1 MPLYLVRWPTLRA
14 SLVYARNQSE
24 LLDTL
29 DQVDD
34 PGGCTFQ
41 VYRGPVWI
49 DFELPFSI
57 CDVTP
62 DEKVSTELSDFTVD
76 PAADFTGELGGE
88 LLTVDLPPAD
98 DVYEMCESVL
108 KGAFPKLHKHIERDR
123 DRAFA
128 GTDDEPKGPPEKF
141 PPELRAALMAELE
154 PLVRPLRAEAALHER
169 DDYEAGL
176 MKHMR
181 VTTMLPF
188 MKRAV
193 ERTLKEV
200 PAQDAD

>member
-1 MPLYLVRWPTLRA
+1 MPIYLVRWPTLRA
-14 SLVYARNQSE
+14 SLVYARNRDE

-49 DFELPFSI
+49 DFELPFRI
-57 CDVTP
+57 RDVTP
-62 DEKVSTELSDFTVD
+62 DKKIPTEPADYTVD
-76 PAADFTGELGGE
+76 PAENFTGELAG
-88 LLTVDLPPAD
+88 LLAPDLPPAD
-98 DVYEMCESVL
+98 DVHEMCESVL
-108 KGAFPKLHKHIERDR
+108 RGAFPRLHAHIERERER
-123 DRAFA
+123 DFA
-128 GTDDEPKGPPEKF
+128 GPPEPPEAPPEKY
-141 PPELRAALMAELE
+141 PPELRAALVAELE
-154 PLVRPLRAEAALHER
+154 PLVRQIQAEHALHAR
-169 DDYEAGL
+169 NDYEAGL
-176 MKHMR
+176 MKQMR

-200 PAQDAD
+200 PARDAD